1 MWFRPDFRLG
11 FAGPDCKVTSDKDA
25 WMRGSGFKRH
35 SDPDLVTWQTGHAV
49 SAGGMGMG
57 TSMTTK
63 ERITCLCGLWAQTH
77 STSGETC
84 AGADFQQAAYEV
96 LYECVVSMRKVLEL
110 NQATTR
116 KVKQQPRM
124 NREAMRFGI
133 VGQLPL
139 EIVAWLRDVFGLEQ
153 QVVKSVLTINCLFPV
168 APSVLGTS

>member
-96 LYECVVSMRKVLEL
+96 LYECVGSMRKVLKHK
-110 NQATTR
+110 QAKPRNVKHQRR
-116 KVKQQPRM
+116 KMKKTM
-124 NREAMRFGI
+124 HFDM
-133 VGQLPL
+133 VGQLHL
-139 EIVAWLRDVFGLEQ
+139 EI
-153 QVVKSVLTINCLFPV
+153 
-168 APSVLGTS
+168 